1 MLDIIKM
8 SNSYI
13 PPHRRNGSFVDN
25 TNKYASKDDLLA
37 NLGIRQP
44 NNVHFTDRD
53 FSIRVF
59 SDEVTAFPE
68 AERLFMKDADE
79 FKLKKVTIGNETLQH
94 YHLKNSFFDS
104 ADLSISYTDKE
115 TSGRIIIQF
124 GVSLE
129 DIEFSAQSAK
139 NSLSTGITDIGGS
152 VSYRDIGLVNRAS
165 VGAFVAKFPE
175 IVSITGLNNKLVYLI
190 NNIAIHYRDEL
201 TNAMKREIVEECT
214 PDGANPI
221 SVGPLS
227 FVKTKVE
234 KSGKRLNVRYIFKG
248 CEDFKKVREMDIF
261 PMIFEGTLIDVYY
274 TYGTSKKDRDHKYL
288 VDAPYKMDE
297 FGEDARE
304 HLLTVEDLESM
315 SEKSNKKSEISN
327 SSLELS
333 NSASNYNVAL
343 SESSYNSLYN
353 SITNM
358 YSKTNVIDASNKSTV
373 APSNIVVMPPTIN
386 RSSRP
391 IRSEKHKPNIAFGYK
406 PKTIHFNRTA
416 RQSSKSRSNSTRKNR
431 N

>member
-1 MLDIIKM
+1 M
-8 SNSYI
+8 SSSYI
-13 PPHRRNGSFVDN
+13 PPHRRNGSIVDN

-59 SDEVTAFPE
+59 SDEITAFPE

-79 FKLKKVTIGNETLQH
+79 FKLKRVTIGNETLQH

-129 DIEFSAQSAK
+129 D
-139 NSLSTGITDIGGS
+139 TDIGGS

-201 TNAMKREIVEECT
+201 TNAMKREIIEECT
-214 PDGANPI
+214 PDDAHPI

-248 CEDFKKVREMDIF
+248 CENFKKVREMDIF
-261 PMIFEGTLIDVYY
+261 PMIFEGTLIDTYY
-274 TYGTSKKDRDHKYL
+274 VYGTNRKERDHKYL
-288 VDAPYKMDE
+288 VDAPYKIDE

-304 HLLTVEDLESM
+304 HLLRVEDLESM
-315 SEKSNKKSEISN
+315 TEKTFKKSEISN
-327 SSLELS
+327 ASLELS
-333 NSASNYNVAL
+333 NSTSNNIAL
-343 SESSYNSLYN
+343 SENNYNSLYN

-358 YSKTNVIDASNKSTV
+358 YSKTNVINSLNKSISKISIAEPISASAST
-373 APSNIVVMPPTIN
+373 APSNMIVMPPNIN
-386 RSSRP
+386 RNSRS
-391 IRSEKHKPNIAFGYK
+391 IHSEKPKPSIAFGYK

-416 RQSSKSRSNSTRKNR
+416 RQSSKSRTNSTRKNR

>member
-1 MLDIIKM
+1 M

-13 PPHRRNGSFVDN
+13 PPHRRNGSSVD
-25 TNKYASKDDLLA
+25 TSNKYTSKDDLLA

-79 FKLKKVTIGNETLQH
+79 FKLKKVIIGNETLQH

-129 DIEFSAQSAK
+129 D
-139 NSLSTGITDIGGS
+139 LDIGGS

-165 VGAFVAKFPE
+165 VGAFVSKFPE

-214 PDGANPI
+214 PDDANPI

-274 TYGTSKKDRDHKYL
+274 TYGTGKKDQDHKYL
-288 VDAPYKMDE
+288 VNAPYKIDE

-315 SEKSNKKSEISN
+315 SEKSFKKSESN
-327 SSLELS
+327 STLELS
-333 NSASNYNVAL
+333 NSASNNFAL
-343 SESSYNSLYN
+343 SENNYNSLYN

-358 YSKTNVIDASNKSTV
+358 YSKTNVIDALNKSITNAYTNTSV
-373 APSNIVVMPPTIN
+373 SAAPSNVVVMPPIMN
-386 RSSRP
+386 KSSRP
-391 IRSEKHKPNIAFGYK
+391 MRSEKPKPSVAFGYK

-416 RQSSKSRSNSTRKNR
+416 RNSSKSRTNSTRKNR